1 MFSHAHEKDS
11 VKLPQ
16 TAKTPPKRSFIAKV
30 ACKFDDAVTEA
41 FVKMTT
47 RASATSD
54 TRSVDAGSVAKGGLE
69 VEAEE
74 PVEEEKPMEK
84 SARALLLEM
93 LALHLLS
100 KTDASVTPSMAESI
114 ANESVQDIP
123 ARWAVSTS
131 SCGGNDAEAEEPA
144 EEEKPVEESFG
155 ALLLEISALHILALR
170 D

>member
-123 ARWAVSTS
+123 ASWL
-131 SCGGNDAEAEEPA
+131 CQPHPA
-144 EEEKPVEESFG
+144 AAMMPR
-155 ALLLEISALHILALR
+155 LR
-170 D
+170 SPPRRRSP